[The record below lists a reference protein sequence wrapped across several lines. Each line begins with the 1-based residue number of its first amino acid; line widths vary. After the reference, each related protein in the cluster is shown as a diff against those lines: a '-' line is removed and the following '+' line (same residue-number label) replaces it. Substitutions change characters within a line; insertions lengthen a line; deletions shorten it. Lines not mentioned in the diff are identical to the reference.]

1 MVSWM
6 TSIWPATDSVSEPFN
21 STFTLGLG
29 NATHLQ
35 TCVLKFGC
43 SRIAFHY
50 YSGASLLQSLAGFCC
65 VPLVLSEMHEVVAI
79 TCWVR
84 GQICG
89 RTHCACWFW
98 VVFFP
103 PPHMENS
110 VWSQWSLERGYVVG
124 VVVWTPACCFGGMD
138 LADLVKDVFQQKV
151 LVTECLLPLGIL
163 LSKWWGKVGRLY
175 KYPFIF
181 HPPFKFPIISLS

>member
-1 MVSWM
+1 MQKLGSVGHTSSFRPSLFAFDSGQQLGWVMVSWM

-65 VPLVLSEMHEVVAI
+65 VPFVSSEMHEVVAI

-98 VVFFP
+98 VFFFP
-103 PPHMENS
+103 PPHTWRILYGHSGLWS
-110 VWSQWSLERGYVVG
+110 VGTWWVLWYEHQPVALVGWTLQTWSRM
-124 VVVWTPACCFGGMD
+124 CF
-138 LADLVKDVFQQKV
+138 
-151 LVTECLLPLGIL
+151 
-163 LSKWWGKVGRLY
+163 SR
-175 KYPFIF
+175 
-181 HPPFKFPIISLS
+181 KFW